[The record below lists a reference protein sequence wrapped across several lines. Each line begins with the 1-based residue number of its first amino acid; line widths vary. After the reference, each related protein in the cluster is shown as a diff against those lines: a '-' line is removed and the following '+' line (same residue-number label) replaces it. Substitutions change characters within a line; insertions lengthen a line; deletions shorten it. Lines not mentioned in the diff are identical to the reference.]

1 MPIRVL
7 IVDDHK
13 IMRDGIK
20 AILKPAL
27 DLEVVGETDSGVDAV
42 QLVRKLRPDVV
53 IMDIDLQGMS
63 GIEATLEML
72 RHNPDTRVMML
83 SMYDDE
89 HSIIS
94 AVKAGARGFVL
105 KRASDGDL
113 LQALRTV
120 AQGASYLSPRV
131 SDRLL
136 DRIQKGTVDKSTQSV
151 PLASLSPR
159 EIQVLRLVS
168 EGKTSKEIAVMLDL
182 SVQTIRSYRKVMM
195 KKLKVNNIAG
205 LTQLALATG
214 LTRPQN
220 FNINSEVGSIC

>member
-1 MPIRVL
+1 MLIRVL

-27 DLEVVGETDSGVDAV
+27 DLDVVGETDSGVDAV

-53 IMDIDLQGMS
+53 MMDIDLQGMS

-89 HSIIS
+89 HSVIS

-120 AQGASYLSPRV
+120 AQGGSYLSPRV

-136 DRIQKGTVDKSTQSV
+136 DRIQKGTVDESTQSA

-159 EIQVLRLVS
+159 EIQVLRLVA

-182 SVQTIRSYRKVMM
+182 SVQTIRSYRKAMM
-195 KKLKVNNIAG
+195 KKLNVNNIAG

-220 FNINSEVGSIC
+220 FGTNGDVAPSF

>member
-94 AVKAGARGFVL
+94 AVKAGARGFVI

>member
-20 AILKPAL
+20 AILKPAV

-42 QLVRKLRPDVV
+42 QIVRKLKPDVV
-53 IMDIDLQGMS
+53 MMDINLQGMS
-63 GIEATLEML
+63 GIEATIEML
-72 RHNPDTRVMML
+72 RHNPETKVMML

-89 HSIIS
+89 HSVVS

-113 LQALRTV
+113 IQALRMV
-120 AQGASYLSPRV
+120 SQGGTYLSPKV

-136 DRIQKGTVDKSTQSV
+136 ERIQKGTVDESTQAL
-151 PLASLSPR
+151 PLADLSPR
-159 EIQVLRLVS
+159 EIQVLRLVA

-182 SVQTIRSYRKVMM
+182 SVQTIRSYRKAMM
-195 KKLKVNNIAG
+195 KKLNVNNVAG

-214 LTRPQN
+214 LTRAQS
-220 FNINSEVGSIC
+220 FAGSAASSQIS

>member
-27 DLEVVGETDSGVDAV
+27 DLDVVGETDSGIDAV
-42 QLVRKLRPDVV
+42 QMVRKLRPDVV
-53 IMDIDLQGMS
+53 MMDIELQGMS
-63 GIEATLEML
+63 GIEATIEML
-72 RHNPDTRVMML
+72 RHNPETRIMML

-89 HSIIS
+89 HSVIS

-113 LQALRTV
+113 IQALRTV
-120 AQGASYLSPRV
+120 AQGGSYLSPRV

-136 DRIQKGTVDKSTQSV
+136 ERIQKGTVDESTQSL
-151 PLASLSPR
+151 PLADLSPR
-159 EIQVLRLVS
+159 EIQVLRLIA

-182 SVQTIRSYRKVMM
+182 SVQTIRSYRKAMM
-195 KKLKVNNIAG
+195 KKLNVNNIAG

-214 LTRPQN
+214 LTRQQS
-220 FNINSEVGSIC
+220 FGINSDASPLH

>member
-1 MPIRVL
+1 MQIRVL

-20 AILKPAL
+20 AILKTAV

-42 QLVRKLRPDVV
+42 QMVRKLRPDVV
-53 IMDIDLQGMS
+53 MMDINLQGMS
-63 GIEATLEML
+63 GIEATIEML
-72 RHNPDTRVMML
+72 RHNPETKVMVL

-89 HSIIS
+89 HSVIS

-113 LQALRTV
+113 IQALRMV
-120 AQGASYLSPRV
+120 SQGGTYLSPKV

-136 DRIQKGTVDKSTQSV
+136 ERIQKGTVDESTQAL
-151 PLASLSPR
+151 PLADLSPR
-159 EIQVLRLVS
+159 EIQVLRLVA

-182 SVQTIRSYRKVMM
+182 SVQTIRSYRKAMM
-195 KKLKVNNIAG
+195 KKLNVNNVAG

-214 LTRPQN
+214 LTRPQS
-220 FNINSEVGSIC
+220 FTGGAEGSPIS

>member
-27 DLEVVGETDSGVDAV
+27 DLDVVGETDSGVDAV

-53 IMDIDLQGMS
+53 MMDIDLQGMS
-63 GIEATLEML
+63 GIEATVEMM
-72 RHNPDTRVMML
+72 RHNPDTRIMML

-89 HSIIS
+89 HSVIS

-113 LQALRTV
+113 IQALRTV
-120 AQGASYLSPRV
+120 AHGGSYLSPRV

-136 DRIQKGTVDKSTQSV
+136 ERIQKGNVDENTQSL
-151 PLASLSPR
+151 PLAGLSPR
-159 EIQVLRLVS
+159 EIQVLRLVAN
-168 EGKTSKEIAVMLDL
+168 GKTSKEIAVMLDL
-182 SVQTIRSYRKVMM
+182 SVQTIRSYRKAMM
-195 KKLKVNNIAG
+195 KKLNVNNIAG

-214 LTRPQN
+214 LTRQQS
-220 FNINSEVGSIC
+220 FGTNSNATPLP

>member
-1 MPIRVL
+1 MLIRVL

-27 DLEVVGETDSGVDAV
+27 DLDVVGETDSGVDAV

-53 IMDIDLQGMS
+53 MMDIDLQGMS

-89 HSIIS
+89 HSVIS

-120 AQGASYLSPRV
+120 AQGGSYLSPRV

-136 DRIQKGTVDKSTQSV
+136 DRIQKGTVDESTQSA

-159 EIQVLRLVS
+159 EIQVLRLVA

-182 SVQTIRSYRKVMM
+182 SVQTIRTYRKAMM
-195 KKLKVNNIAG
+195 KKLNVNNIAG

-220 FNINSEVGSIC
+220 FGTNGDVAPSF